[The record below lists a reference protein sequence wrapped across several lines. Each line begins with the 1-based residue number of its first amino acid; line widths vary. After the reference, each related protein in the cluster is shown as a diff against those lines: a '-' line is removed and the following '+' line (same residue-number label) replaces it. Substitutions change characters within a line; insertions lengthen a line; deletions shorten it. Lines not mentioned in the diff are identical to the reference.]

1 MQDRNSLMQ
10 DWWSYTLSDFLLF
23 SPRTYYRMLERHNE
37 AVWPAQLLTLA
48 LGIGILVLLRRPSA
62 KQGRIIAG
70 ILALLWVWI
79 AWAFL
84 LSRYATINWAMKY
97 VAPLFVFEALLLVWW
112 GVIGGKLIF
121 TVEARARAK
130 TGSALFMLGLLLYP
144 ALPMIFGTPWKQA
157 EVFGIAPDPTVI
169 ATAGLLLLVNS
180 RFRWGLLPVPLIWCA
195 ITAAT
200 LWAMSAQS

>member
-1 MQDRNSLMQ
+1 MMQ

-37 AVWPAQLLTLA
+37 ALWPAQLLTWA
-48 LGIGILVLLRRPSA
+48 LGMGILVLLRRPSA
-62 KQGRIIAG
+62 RQGRIIAG
-70 ILALLWVWI
+70 ILAVLWVWV

-84 LSRYATINWAMKY
+84 LRRYATINWAITY
-97 VAPLFVFEALLLVWW
+97 VVPLFLLEALLLLWW
-112 GVIGGKLIF
+112 GVIGAKLSF
-121 TVEARARAK
+121 AVKQGASGTV
-130 TGSALFMLGLLLYP
+130 GGALVALGILLYP
-144 ALPMIFGTPWKQA
+144 ALATILGRPWQQA

-169 ATAGLLLLVNS
+169 ATVGLLLLANS
-180 RFRWGLLPVPLIWCA
+180 RFRWGLLPIPLIWCA

>member
-1 MQDRNSLMQ
+1 MQ
-10 DWWSYTLSDFLLF
+10 DWWSYSLSDFLLF

-37 AVWPAQLLTLA
+37 AVWPAQLLTFA

-70 ILALLWVWI
+70 FLAVLWVWV

-84 LSRYATINWAMKY
+84 LRRYATINWPITY
-97 VAPLFVFEALLLVWW
+97 VVPLFLLEAVLLLWW
-112 GVIGGKLIF
+112 GVIGAKMSFAVKPGAGG
-121 TVEARARAK
+121 TVGA
-130 TGSALFMLGLLLYP
+130 ALFVLGILLYP
-144 ALPMIFGTPWKQA
+144 ALAPILGRPWQQA
-157 EVFGIAPDPTVI
+157 EVFGIAPDPTVV
-169 ATAGLLLLVNS
+169 ATVGLLLLAPG

-200 LWAMSAQS
+200 LWAMSDQS